1 MNGLLVVFVLC
12 GTATSAVALGVY
24 GAYLAVTS
32 LLAACNP
39 SRPKPTLA
47 ALLPH
52 QSQAG
57 GD

>member
-1 MNGLLVVFVLC
+1 VNGLLVVFVLC
-12 GTATSAVALGVY
+12 GTATSSVALGVY
-24 GAYLAVTS
+24 GAYLLVNG

-39 SRPKPTLA
+39 SRPAPVIS

-52 QSQAG
+52 QSQIG

>member
-1 MNGLLVVFVLC
+1 MNGLLVVLVLF

-32 LLAACNP
+32 LLTGFNP
-39 SRPKPTLA
+39 SRPRPA
-47 ALLPH
+47 MSALLAN
-52 QSQAG
+52 QSQAS